1 MSAPV
6 IAVASRP
13 DLNGAV
19 VQVVRFLPEKGRYAV
34 LTQPSV
40 ASGTKAETINLKPT
54 SCILTDGSAVI
65 VAGLMAAPEL
75 NGRRGVVEGFARDRY
90 TVRIDAEPRLKNLKL
105 TNYCQVVIPDLPPHL
120 APAWLKT
127 TPEPILT

>member
-1 MSAPV
+1 MLKSYGRSYGEFSEP
-6 IAVASRP
+6 S
-13 DLNGAV
+13 
-19 VQVVRFLPEKGRYAV
+19 FLA
-34 LTQPSV
+34 QPSV

-65 VAGLMAAPEL
+65 VAGSMAAPEL

-105 TNYCQVVIPDLPPHL
+105 THYQVVIPDLPPDL